1 MQHDSITVYLIHL
14 SRKIGNP
21 ANPRGQA
28 QHYIG
33 SACDLAARLESHR
46 KGLGSKLMA
55 AVAQA
60 GISWSCVR
68 VWVNVP
74 RSFERELKSKKHAQR
89 FCPVCQGLVQQPG
102 GRVIGRRAPMIERPV
117 QR

>member
-1 MQHDSITVYLIHL
+1 MQHDSITVYLVHFTNP
-14 SRKIGNP
+14 IGNP
-21 ANPRGQA
+21 ANPHGSA

-33 SACDLAARLESHR
+33 SARDLAARLESHR
-46 KGLGSKLMA
+46 TGNGSKLMA

-60 GISWSCVR
+60 GISWSCVK

-89 FCPVCQGLVQQPG
+89 FCPVCRGEVQLPAT
-102 GRVIGRRAPMIERPV
+102 RVVGKRVPMTQRPI